1 LGNLEKVANA
11 NSDLE
16 KEEIAL
22 LDLEKGSVEGDPL
35 GQTVADPIEI
45 GSGEE
50 NGVDAEG

>member
-1 LGNLEKVANA
+1 MVANA
-11 NSDLE
+11 NSDLV
-16 KEEIAL
+16 KAEIAL
-22 LDLEKGSVEGDPL
+22 LDLKKEAEEGDPL